1 MKLYDEIYFEITVSG
16 NKGDIKKFAKYLTS
30 GAFDDL
36 FDITNDFLSYDDEFS
51 TKDDDE
57 PAELV
62 FANDDLGIEMS
73 SLDTDDFLEIFC
85 KDSARVDIRGHLY
98 DINDEEYSF
107 VSPKGSVDFN
117 NSRGGVKFNDELDA
131 LAEEDEYE
139 EEEEY

>member
-36 FDITNDFLSYDDEFS
+36 FDITDDFLSYDDEFS
-51 TKDDDE
+51 TKEDGDATE
-57 PAELV
+57 MV
-62 FANDDLGIEMS
+62 FANDDFGIELS

-85 KDSARVDIRGHLY
+85 KDSALVEIRGQIY

-107 VSPKGSVDFN
+107 VSPRGSVDYKN
-117 NSRGGVKFNDELDA
+117 ARGDVRFNDELDA
-131 LAEEDEYE
+131 LAEEDECE
-139 EEEEY
+139 EDEEY